1 MILLIRFGILQIIG
15 NDGAELHYGEKAMK
29 NITHIYGT
37 PATDGNIEIW
47 DAYDAQE
54 NKLGYDLFRN
64 EQVPDG
70 VYHIAVEVYVF
81 SRDGKVL
88 ITQRATNKTYPLKW
102 ENTGGSVLKGET
114 PMQGA
119 IRELNEETGLIVTET
134 QLCLAYTEVKHPAIY
149 KCFVA
154 FVEENEQIRL
164 QEGETVDYKWLLY
177 DDLLEFIKTD
187 EFVPK
192 IRDSILQNIKSI
204 DTVLALL
211 KIKTE
216 VST

>member
-1 MILLIRFGILQIIG
+1 M
-15 NDGAELHYGEKAMK
+15 DE
-29 NITHIYGT
+29 
-37 PATDGNIEIW
+37 NIEIW
-47 DAYDAQE
+47 DAYDEKE

-64 EQVPDG
+64 EQVPND
-70 VYHIAVEVYVF
+70 VYHIVVEVYVF
-81 SRDGKVL
+81 SSDGKVL
-88 ITQRATNKTYPLKW
+88 ITQRAANKNYPLKW
-102 ENTGGSVLKGET
+102 ENTGGSILKGET

-149 KCFVA
+149 KCFAA
-154 FVEENEQIRL
+154 FVEENEQISL
-164 QEGETVDYKWLLY
+164 QKSETIDYKWLPY
-177 DDLLEFIKTD
+177 NDFLEFIKTD

-204 DTVLALL
+204 DTALASL
-211 KIKTE
+211 KIKDN